1 MKAAILRSP
10 GGLERIEYADRPDP
24 GEPSSGEI
32 RVAIKASTV
41 NPHDYMVAAGMIP
54 TADGRVLMADGA
66 GVVEAVGAGVIDFAV
81 GDRVISTFFPAW
93 QGGPPAMAG
102 FAQTPGD
109 GVDGF
114 AQEIVVRSALSFTPA
129 PAGYS
134 HVEAASLTTAGV
146 TAWRALMTNGR
157 LRESETVLLIGTGA
171 VSLFAL
177 QIAKMAGARIIITSG
192 SDEKLDQAKAMGA
205 DETINY
211 RREASWGA
219 KARSLTGG
227 LGIDH
232 VVEVGGPGTLAQ
244 SIEATR
250 PGGHIALIGVM
261 TGLSGDIPTAAL
273 TGKQIRL
280 QGVSV
285 GSRQDQLDLVSA
297 LSVNAFRPA
306 IRSMSSFA
314 ALAEAFRQLQTSNAL
329 GKIGLEW

>member
-10 GGLERIEYADRPDP
+10 GGLDRIEYVECPDP
-24 GEPSSGEI
+24 GEPGAGEI
-32 RVAIKASTV
+32 RVAIEASTV

-93 QGGPPAMAG
+93 QGGPPTMAG

-109 GVDGF
+109 GLEGF
-114 AQEIVVRSALSFTPA
+114 AQQVVVRSTRAFTHA
-129 PAGYS
+129 PVGYS

-157 LRESETVLLIGTGA
+157 LGKGETVLLIGTGA

-177 QIAKMAGARIIITSG
+177 QIAKMADARTIITSG
-192 SDEKLDQAKAMGA
+192 SDEKLEHVKTLGA
-205 DETINY
+205 DEMINH
-211 RREASWGA
+211 RREANWGA
-219 KARSLTGG
+219 KAYALSG
-227 LGIDH
+227 GIDH

-244 SIEATR
+244 SIEAAR

-285 GSRQDQLDLVSA
+285 GSRQDQLNLVNA
-297 LSVNAFRPA
+297 LSVSAFRPA
-306 IRSMSSFA
+306 VRSMSSFW
-314 ALAEAFRQLQTSNAL
+314 ALDDAFRQLQTSNAL
-329 GKIGLEW
+329 GKIGLKW